1 MKKIFFMLV
10 SFLCLAFAAQAQTVT
25 DLSQLS
31 NDKVYTLRSA
41 RAFLLYSDKVPGE
54 ICGSTG
60 KAVGTVTRNNA
71 DPAQLFRIEKKGSNY
86 YLYSVGAEKYV
97 SSNGSYTATATSVLS
112 LTKVSGSYPWKL
124 TIGGNGMNS
133 QEQNQMDAGIV
144 VNSWTTTDPGNCYI
158 IEEGVAP
165 SSEFTVSVLGTDD
178 AAAGVVIN
186 GTEYK
191 NGDTFS
197 VEFVLKRSHLK
208 ANPVEGKLASASI
221 SGSVVYVSYF
231 DADTKF
237 YTIRGGHGGV
247 FVFVSSM
254 FPPST

>member
-41 RAFLLYSDKVPGE
+41 RCFLLYSDKVPGE

-60 KAVGTVTRNNA
+60 KLVGSVTRNNA
-71 DPAQLFRIEKKGSNY
+71 DPAQLFRIEKNGSNY

-97 SSNGSYTATATSVLS
+97 SSNGSFEAKASSVLS

-133 QEQNQMDAGIV
+133 QEPGQMDAGIT
-144 VNSWTTTDPGNCYI
+144 VNSWTTTD
-158 IEEGVAP
+158 
-165 SSEFTVSVLGTDD
+165 
-178 AAAGVVIN
+178 AG
-186 GTEYK
+186 
-191 NGDTFS
+191 
-197 VEFVLKRSHLK
+197 
-208 ANPVEGKLASASI
+208 
-221 SGSVVYVSYF
+221 
-231 DADTKF
+231 
-237 YTIRGGHGGV
+237 
-247 FVFVSSM
+247 
-254 FPPST
+254 